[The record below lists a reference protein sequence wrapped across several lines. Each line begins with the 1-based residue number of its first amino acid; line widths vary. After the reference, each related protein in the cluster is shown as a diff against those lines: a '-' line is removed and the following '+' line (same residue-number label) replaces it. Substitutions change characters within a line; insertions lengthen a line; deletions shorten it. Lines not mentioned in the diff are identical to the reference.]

1 MSSIA
6 IYPCTSIPA
15 SDVVKDIAESLDLTL
30 YKDNDLFADTSRRYG
45 TSIDKLEQAL
55 YGKTSVFNQFT
66 LEREKLVNQLKSVLG
81 EKLVS
86 KEEFLF
92 SGSISFLIS
101 DQISHVLKVLLAD
114 TKQSRI
120 DNAIVEG
127 KVSEKEAQ
135 KNIRNDD
142 LKVYYLAD
150 FLFKKEAYDAS
161 LYDLVV
167 PLEGKS
173 REEIVSVVSQYF
185 HKTSVLRTSESQLEA
200 EDLLHECRVNFA
212 LLNSGHKVKVFVK
225 DGLVK
230 LKVEKSVLNF
240 TKLVNELKTIVTN
253 QVDAVKE
260 VVVEKSPEYNDS
272 IYRRQK
278 FDLPSKVLFVDDEK
292 EFVQTVSERLISRD
306 VGTYGVFNGEE
317 ALNVIAEDRPDV
329 MVLDLKMPGIY
340 GIEVLRRAKEM
351 APEVEVIIL
360 TGHGTHQDMMDCM
373 QLGAFAYMNKPV
385 DIGELSANIK
395 AANEKVMAE
404 RMQAV
409 A

>member
-6 IYPCTSIPA
+6 IFPCSFTPA
-15 SDVVKDIAESLDLTL
+15 DDVIKDIADSLVLNL
-30 YKDNDLFADTSRRYG
+30 YQDNDLFIDTSRRYG
-45 TSIDKLEQAL
+45 SSVEKLQQAL

-66 LEREKLVNQLKSVLG
+66 LEKEKSLNQLKSVLG

-86 KEEFLF
+86 HEHFLF
-92 SGSISFLIS
+92 SGSLVFLITE
-101 DQISHVLKVLLAD
+101 QISHVLKVLVAD
-114 TKQSRI
+114 TKRSR
-120 DNAIVEG
+120 VEG
-127 KVSEKEAQ
+127 AMQLKQLSEKEAQ
-135 KNIRNDD
+135 KAVRLDD
-142 LKVYYLAD
+142 LKAYYLTD
-150 FLFKKEAYDAS
+150 FLFKKEAYDSS

-167 PLEGKS
+167 PVEGRSKAGLAT
-173 REEIVSVVSQYF
+173 IISQNF

-200 EDLLHECRVNFA
+200 EDLLLECRVNFA
-212 LLNSGHKVKVFVK
+212 LLNSGHKMKVVVKN
-225 DGLVK
+225 GSVK

-240 TKLVNELKTIVTN
+240 DKLVEELKTIVSN
-253 QVDAVKE
+253 QVDGVKD
-260 VVVEKSPEYNDS
+260 VIVEKSPEYNDS

-306 VGTYGVFNGEE
+306 VGTFGVFNGED

-340 GIEVLRRAKEM
+340 GVEVLRQAKEM

-385 DIGELSANIK
+385 DIEELSANIK

-404 RMQAV
+404 RLQAV